1 MSRNKQIDKLR
12 DGLTVLRIPAGGI
25 LPKDPV
31 DRALIML
38 ERNIILIDRLQEKR
52 NAAVAQHGKIEAM
65 WREAVAS
72 HTVAKM
78 ELGDM
83 RRRMIE
89 IQMSKP

>member
-1 MSRNKQIDKLR
+1 MSRNKQIDKLVS
-12 DGLTVLRIPAGGI
+12 GLTELDIKATDVLPQ
-25 LPKDPV
+25 DPV
-31 DRALIML
+31 YRALSML
-38 ERNIILIDRLQEKR
+38 KRDAKLLDRLQEER

-89 IQMSKP
+89 IEMSKP

>member
-1 MSRNKQIDKLR
+1 MSRNKQVDKLR
-12 DGLTVLRIPAGGI
+12 DGLDVLRIPAGGI

-31 DRALIML
+31 NRALAML
-38 ERNIILIDRLQEKR
+38 ERDIILIDRLQEKR